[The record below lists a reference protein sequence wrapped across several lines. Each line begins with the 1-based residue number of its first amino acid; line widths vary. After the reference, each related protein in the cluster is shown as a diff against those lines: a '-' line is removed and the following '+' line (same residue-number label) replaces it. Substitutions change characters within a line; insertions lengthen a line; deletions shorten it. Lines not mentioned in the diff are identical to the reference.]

1 MPRSVLIRHGLAVL
15 PDGARPAD
23 LGLEDGRIARV
34 ADPGE
39 ALDPGAFDRVVDATG
54 LTVLPGAID
63 VHVHFRTPGGE
74 HKEDWDT
81 GSRAAL
87 AGGVTTVLDMPNTDP
102 PTTSAGA
109 LDAKRDLVGE
119 RARVNYGFFLGATAE
134 NAEAV
139 ARVENVAG
147 LKIYM
152 GSSTGGLLVADPDR
166 LERIFAAYPGRIAVH
181 AEDEQIIRAGSLAH
195 HTATDA
201 TVHARIR
208 NVTSARRATERAISL
223 ARRHGRGVHICHLS
237 TREEMELVRA
247 AADPRITC
255 EVAPH
260 HLVLTEDA
268 LAEMGNLAKMNP
280 PLRTRNDNEALWAAL
295 AAGDVACVAS
305 DHAPHTL
312 AEKAASYWEAPA
324 GVPGVQHLLPILL
337 DAAHWGRL
345 SLERVAEVTAA
356 GPARLFGI
364 RGKGRIAE
372 GMDAD
377 LTLCALGIAR
387 KVERADVLS
396 KCGWTPY
403 EGMTLHGWPV
413 ATLLGGEVVYDRG
426 AFPVT
431 VRGTEVRFEGEGG
444 PP

>member
-1 MPRSVLIRHGLAVL
+1 MSRSLLIHGGLVVL
-15 PDGARPAD
+15 PDGARPCAVVVE
-23 LGLEDGRIARV
+23 GERIARV
-34 ADPGE
+34 TDPGE
-39 ALDPGAFDRVVDATG
+39 AVSPGAFDRAIDATG

-74 HKEDWDT
+74 HKEDWET
-81 GSRAAL
+81 GSLAAL

-102 PTTSAGA
+102 PTTSIEA
-109 LDAKRDLVGE
+109 LESKRALVAE
-119 RARVNYGFFLGATAE
+119 KARVDHGFYLGATAT
-134 NAEAV
+134 NVDLIAHA
-139 ARVENVAG
+139 ENVAG

-152 GSSTGGLLVADPDR
+152 GSSTGGLLVCDEDKLVP
-166 LERIFAAYPGRIAVH
+166 IFARYPGRICVH
-181 AEDEQIIRAGSLAH
+181 AEDEQIIRAGSLQHNA
-195 HTATDA
+195 ATEA
-201 TVHARIR
+201 TVHGRIR
-208 NVTSARRATERAISL
+208 TVTSARRATERAISL
-223 ARRHGRGVHICHLS
+223 ARRHNRGVHICHLS
-237 TREEMELVRA
+237 TREEAELVQA
-247 AADPRITC
+247 VNDPRITC

-280 PLRTRNDNEALWAAL
+280 PLRSRDDNEALWRAVAE
-295 AAGDVACVAS
+295 GHVACVAS

-312 AEKAASYWEAPA
+312 AEKARGYWEAPA

-345 SLERVAEVTAA
+345 SIERVAQVMAEW
-356 GPARLFGI
+356 PARLFHI
-364 RGKGRIAE
+364 RGKGAIAP

-377 LTLCALGIAR
+377 LVLAALGEAR
-387 KVERADVLS
+387 QVERKDVKS

-413 ATLLGGEVVYDRG
+413 TTLLGGEVVYDRG

-431 VRGTEVRFEGEGG
+431 RKGREVHFET
-444 PP
+444 